1 MPMPAA
7 ASVSEGN
14 VSGKLNGWRTRLI
27 PLEDLSRSARQFWVA
42 VCLLLSL
49 VIAAAAFYVNVES
62 RRSGTAWTTVDAI
75 YMAVLTI
82 TTIGFMEVHPLSQLG
97 RAFTTGFAITGIA
110 VAAFALRSAASLLV
124 GQQLSAEVQR
134 RRRSRTL
141 REMRNHYIVC
151 GYGRMGREA
160 VDQLRRRGL
169 VAAVIEQDPAAL
181 DLLRAG
187 DLPFVEG
194 NATQDEHLRA
204 AGIERARGLIA
215 AVGTDEDNLF
225 VVLSAR
231 LLNPNLYIVARAGQ
245 EATVDKLVRAG
256 ANRVASPYV
265 IGGRALAAAAAEPG
279 VTDFL
284 EQVLHRQ
291 DLDVEIASIALAPGS
306 PALGKAL
313 STSGI
318 TQEGGAMIL
327 AIVDARGQ
335 FHTNPRPDT
344 TLKAGDQVIAMGSR
358 AQLAALQ
365 QAAGS

>member
-1 MPMPAA
+1 
-7 ASVSEGN
+7 
-14 VSGKLNGWRTRLI
+14 
-27 PLEDLSRSARQFWVA
+27 
-42 VCLLLSL
+42 
-49 VIAAAAFYVNVES
+49 
-62 RRSGTAWTTVDAI
+62 
-75 YMAVLTI
+75 MAVLTI

-344 TLKAGDQVIAMGSR
+344 TLSSGDQVIAMGSR
-358 AQLAALQ
+358 AQLASLQ
-365 QAAGS
+365 QAAGPAQPRGL